1 MLPARNY
8 VLPLSN
14 GRPRISFF
22 DISFFSQLLFL
33 LSPPSST
40 PTHTHFSSTQW
51 WETASENPSSVLMLL
66 LPIFLVSAFFFLFF
80 FCSLWTNSY
89 VLGLSCWCFFL
100 VLSVFVWMM
109 GRFWLTKNW
118 AIWTYWGGF
127 MVKN

>member
-80 FCSLWTNSY
+80 FTFFVLYELIAMFLDWVVDVFFGSFCICLDDGAVLINKKLGNLN
-89 VLGLSCWCFFL
+89 VLG
-100 VLSVFVWMM
+100 
-109 GRFWLTKNW
+109 RF
-118 AIWTYWGGF
+118 YG
-127 MVKN
+127 